1 MLRPKLEMLGCM
13 LYVLLITLFFYRF
26 TFINFGQRNST
37 GPTGSIWEPLH
48 HEPCRRA
55 IDPCGA
61 GLGLR

>member
-1 MLRPKLEMLGCM
+1 M